1 MSEVIIKELNNAKL
15 LVLSEKGEN
24 HIKSGI
30 CNQDSYSFKVDDSG
44 NYAFVVA
51 DGVSTCAFAKEGAD
65 KACEAVCNLLSECM
79 KLPEDDIKQK
89 VFSEWKNLVEKNWN
103 DYGTTINFIY
113 VYPERIVMGKVGDG
127 AVIVKDAETASFL
140 YEESEFYT
148 SETFALGTFLPKQSF
163 KVNLI
168 KRNNSLS
175 LLLVLMTD
183 GIEKEL
189 DSEKLREFS
198 EYIDL
203 NIGNPNFVL
212 ELKDWGLGLNKKNGD
227 DKTILICK
235 IEGR

>member
-1 MSEVIIKELNNAKL
+1 MSEVIIRELDNAKL

-65 KACEAVCNLLSECM
+65 KACETVCNLLSECM
-79 KLPEDDIKQK
+79 ELAEDDIKK
-89 VFSEWKNLVEKNWN
+89 IVFAEWKSLIKDNWN

-127 AVIVKDAETASFL
+127 AVLVKNSEITSYL
-140 YEESEFYT
+140 YEESEFY
-148 SETFALGTFLPKQSF
+148 SSKTFALGTFLPKQSF
-163 KVNLI
+163 RVNLI
-168 KRNNSLS
+168 KHNDRLP

-183 GIEKEL
+183 GIVKEV
-189 DSEKLREFS
+189 DSKKYKEFS

-212 ELKDWGLGLNKKNGD
+212 ELKNWISSLNKKNGD
-227 DKTILICK
+227 DKTIFICK
-235 IEGR
+235 IKGI